1 MALKPASE
9 AHALASAAAAVTP
22 VCLLT
27 AVRNEEQHVAHFLR
41 ELHEV
46 LRDHR
51 LLSRTRLVI
60 VDDYSTDATRAA
72 ISQAAASLEGLSV
85 QVIELPSNRGN
96 QSAMAYGLR
105 LMAERFETG
114 QVLTF
119 DADGEDDLTQLPQL
133 VRMLDQDPSRM
144 LFVYRDRRRDGW
156 VIRLFYAA
164 YRVAY
169 RLLTGQRLI
178 PCNMMGIP
186 GSMVAP
192 IAGSPLLALHF
203 SYPPLR
209 LGLPYRAV
217 PLAKRPRYGGRSS
230 QNIGLLIQHGLI
242 GLTIFYEQVV
252 ARLILLSV
260 GVVGVTGLAALWV
273 AAVRLVRPHVLPTGL
288 TTVMFVSL
296 IGFGFMSVVL
306 LVVFCLAS
314 AILRLLMEQS
324 RPE

>member
-1 MALKPASE
+1 MTLRSAPAGLQTE
-9 AHALASAAAAVTP
+9 RAAASGPA

-27 AVRNEEQHVAHFLR
+27 AVRNEERQIEPFLR
-41 ELHEV
+41 EIHHV
-46 LRDHR
+46 LREGGMLPRAH
-51 LLSRTRLVI
+51 LVI
-60 VDDYSTDATRAA
+60 VDDYSIDATREIIADT
-72 ISQAAASLEGLSV
+72 AASLDGLSV

-114 QVLTF
+114 HVLTF
-119 DADGEDDLTQLPQL
+119 DADGEDDLTQVPQL
-133 VRMLDQDPSRM
+133 VRMLDKDPGRM

-156 VIRLFYAA
+156 VIRAFYAA
-164 YRVAY
+164 YRLAY

-192 IAGSPLLALHF
+192 IAGSPLLPLHF

-209 LGLPYRAV
+209 LGLPYHPV
-217 PLAKRPRYGGRSS
+217 PLAKRARYGGRSS
-230 QNIGLLIQHGLI
+230 QNLGLLIQHGLI

-252 ARLILLSV
+252 ARLILLSAA
-260 GVVGVTGLAALWV
+260 VVGVTGLAALWV
-273 AAVRLVRPHVLPTGL
+273 AVVRLTQPRMLPTGL
-288 TTVMFVSL
+288 TTAIFVSL
-296 IGFGFMSVVL
+296 IGFGFMSIVL
-306 LVVFCLAS
+306 LVVFCMAS
-314 AILRLLMEQS
+314 AIFRLLMEQN